1 VLVLGLL
8 PAGLALARSLGRSG
22 VAVYGAVFRAN
33 EFGLRSRYLRGR
45 CVASERDERARDRR
59 VLAYLR
65 RLAGGGRP
73 VLVPERDEHVD
84 FVLRNWDEVT
94 ALANVPLPADPEIVH
109 RLRRKDL
116 LPLAAAAAGVPAPA
130 TVAVE
135 NEESLR
141 AATLT
146 PPFLLKPVEGQEY
159 ALRFGDKAVVAG
171 SIDEAVDVWRS
182 ARDAGFEM
190 ILQELVPDSHEQ
202 VFSLFTYVGRSGDP
216 LASVVGR
223 KVRQGPL
230 RFGTSAVFEVRFDPD
245 VLDLGLRLLGSAGYT
260 GFAHVEFAR
269 DPRDG
274 TFKVLEVNTRLPV
287 WAGIAMTDT
296 FDVARTAYDDLRGVI
311 APARAPFRGDLAW
324 VYLAKDLWV
333 SAQMARRRELSA
345 RAFLAQHVRAR
356 KVGAVFAVDDPLP
369 ALASVGYLRSRL

>member
-8 PAGLALARSLGRSG
+8 PAGLALARSLGRAG
-22 VAVYGAVFRAN
+22 TPVFGGVFRSN

-45 CVASERDERARDRR
+45 CLATEGDQAARDRQL
-59 VLAYLR
+59 LAYLHA
-65 RLAGGGRP
+65 LAGAGRA

-94 ALANVPLPADPEIVH
+94 ALADVPLPGDPEVVR
-109 RLRRKDL
+109 RLRRKDQ
-116 LPLAAAAAGVPAPA
+116 LPLAAAEAGVPAPA
-130 TVAVE
+130 TFFVE
-135 NEESLR
+135 SEDSLR
-141 AATLT
+141 AADLQ

-159 ALRFGDKAVVAG
+159 ALRFGSKADVA
-171 SIDEAVDVWRS
+171 DDVEQAIAFWRR
-182 ARDAGFEM
+182 AHDAGFEL
-190 ILQELVPDSHEQ
+190 ILQELIPDSHEQ
-202 VFSLFTYVGRSGDP
+202 VFSLFTYVGRNGEP
-216 LASVVGR
+216 LTSVVGR

-245 VLDLGLRLLGSAGYT
+245 VLDLGLRLLESVGYT

-274 TFKVLEVNTRLPV
+274 AFKVLEVNTRLPV

-296 FDVARTAYDDLRGVI
+296 FDVARAAYDDLRG
-311 APARAPFRGDLAW
+311 APSPARGTFRGDLAW

-333 SAQMARRRELSA
+333 SAQMARRRELSLK
-345 RAFLAQHVRAR
+345 AFLAQHVRTG
-356 KVGAVFAVDDPLP
+356 KVGAVFAADDPLP